1 MTRVLGEE
9 AGRFIQALHESHGVR
24 FHLGRTVRGMNGRQ
38 ITLDDDTRI
47 DADFV
52 IVGAGVRPAVFLAE
66 KSGLAVDR
74 GVSVNEYLETSVPG
88 IFCRGRHRQVARPS
102 LRRADTRRTLDGC
115 RAAGTNGGGEHARIW
130 RKSSMRCRS
139 SGASTMT

>member
-1 MTRVLGEE
+1 MTLALVLGEE

-24 FHLGRTVRGMNGRQ
+24 FHLGATVRGINGRQ

-52 IVGAGVRPAVFLAE
+52 VVGAGVRPAVSLAE

-88 IFCRGRHRQVARPS
+88 VF
-102 LRRADTRRTLDGC
+102 
-115 RAAGTNGGGEHARIW
+115 AAGDIATWPDPRILAQVQ
-130 RKSSMRCRS
+130 RLLL
-139 SGASTMT
+139 ASDVGRN